1 MWKLIKLKFANLT
14 SNLNAK
20 SQGAAFSTSLRSWSQ
35 AHETI
40 FILLK
45 LLRARPN
52 NLDCYK
58 SEKLI

>member
-1 MWKLIKLKFANLT
+1 MWKLIRLKFANLT

-40 FILLK
+40 FNIVEAFATK
-45 LLRARPN
+45 A
-52 NLDCYK
+52 
-58 SEKLI
+58 E